1 MTQIRAADL
10 WSLWQPPHTSSC
22 GSVHLFTCLALASRS
37 AYFLPQQSQT
47 KNISLVWA
55 ARRWRVWCLA
65 IDMKPQPLTGQ
76 VTGPLAPQCLSLA
89 WANSPAEVAR
99 VKGQAAQDHHP
110 PWETRLG
117 MLKIQDQT

>member
-1 MTQIRAADL
+1 MSQL
-10 WSLWQPPHTSSC
+10 
-22 GSVHLFTCLALASRS
+22 
-37 AYFLPQQSQT
+37 SQT

-55 ARRWRVWCLA
+55 ARRWRGIWCLA

-99 VKGQAAQDHHP
+99 VRGQAAQDHHP
-110 PWETRLG
+110 PWEARLG
-117 MLKIQDQT
+117 KLKIQDQT